1 MGGGWACGL
10 SGSTP
15 SPSFPRRWEGGPAG
29 AGGQAAPRAL
39 ERPRRPSPLTC
50 SPGPPGE
57 G

>member
-1 MGGGWACGL
+1 MGGGGACGL

-15 SPSFPRRWEGGPAG
+15 SPSFPRQWEGGPAG
-29 AGGQAAPRAL
+29 ASGQAVPRAL
-39 ERPRRPSPLTC
+39 ERPWRPSPLTC